1 MMKNIIYSIL
11 LFVLISSCNDRFNDS
26 DTYIHNGLKVDKNW
40 KPITGIVFDV
50 YPNDSIKFEIEYLN
64 GELNGVYKEFYENGQ
79 LKKEGNFVS
88 GQREGSYKGF
98 IDDGRLIIEGYYKND
113 LKDSI
118 WNKYCFNFSQDNL
131 KTQLKSKYVYKDTVV
146 EFTQYN
152 EGLKGIGTNYN
163 VSGDIFF
170 DEYRSWR
177 IGDSLRI
184 DYIFDSIANKKWEV
198 LFKKYYNT
206 RNIGIPVDSLSGLS
220 IVPKEGDFNL
230 NEFFSFRNEFTGFK
244 TSSNFEPLEFY
255 NISKIYNSNPEFDF
269 REMFPLKLL
278 DFRNESL
285 KYFSQDGTLLFSR
298 KLSEDK
304 IYYNTDYIPDSEE
317 SEEVL
322 NIIYK
327 TNYSNFGTIE
337 LHFLEYSSQDGTP
350 LFLRVFSEIII
361 ENSKYSVSIDEY
373 GSGVVYGNDDC
384 SFCSDL
390 NPKKY
395 LLKLEE
401 NLPCEKVLYYLDIM
415 EELEEL

>member
-11 LFVLISSCNDRFNDS
+11 LFVLILSCNDRFNDS

-118 WNKYCFNFSQDNL
+118 WNKYCFNFSEKDL
-131 KTQLKSKYVYKDTVV
+131 KTQLKYKYVYKDTTGKFVS
-146 EFTQYN
+146 YN
-152 EGLKGIGTNYN
+152 EGIKGIGTNFN
-163 VSGDIFF
+163 VSGDIFY

-177 IGDSLRI
+177 IRDSLRI
-184 DYIFDSIANKKWEV
+184 DYIVDSIANKKWEV

-206 RNIGIPVDSLSGLS
+206 RGIGKQIDSLSNFYILLKDDKFNFNDTFSYKEKYIDQNINTGLPALDRYHNKNYP
-220 IVPKEGDFNL
+220 I
-230 NEFFSFRNEFTGFK
+230 
-244 TSSNFEPLEFY
+244 FE
-255 NISKIYNSNPEFDF
+255 I
-269 REMFPLKLL
+269 FPLKLF
-278 DFRNESL
+278 DYINETF
-285 KYFSQDGTLLFSR
+285 KYFSQDGTLLFS
-298 KLSEDK
+298 STNAVD
-304 IYYNTDYIPDSEE
+304 
-317 SEEVL
+317 
-322 NIIYK
+322 II
-327 TNYSNFGTIE
+327 
-337 LHFLEYSSQDGTP
+337 
-350 LFLRVFSEIII
+350 V
-361 ENSKYSVSIDEY
+361 ENSIYSESI
-373 GSGVVYGNDDC
+373 SQTGVVFDLDDC

-390 NPKKY
+390 YPKKY

-401 NLPCEKVLYYLDIM
+401 NLPCEKVLYYLDII

>member
-1 MMKNIIYSIL
+1 MKKIIYSIL

-113 LKDSI
+113 LKDSM
-118 WNKYCFNFSQDNL
+118 WNKYCFNFSEKDL
-131 KTQLKSKYVYKDTVV
+131 KTQLKYKYVYKDNIGKFVS
-146 EFTQYN
+146 YN
-152 EGLKGIGTNYN
+152 EGVKGIRTNFN
-163 VSGDIFF
+163 VSGDIFY

-184 DYIFDSIANKKWEV
+184 DYIVDSIANKKWEV

-206 RNIGIPVDSLSGLS
+206 RGIGKQIDSLSNFYILLKDDKFNFNDTFS
-220 IVPKEGDFNL
+220 YKEKYIDQL
-230 NEFFSFRNEFTGFK
+230 NPHPPALDHYNNK
-244 TSSNFEPLEFY
+244 NYQIFE
-255 NISKIYNSNPEFDF
+255 I
-269 REMFPLKLL
+269 FPLKLF
-278 DFRNESL
+278 DYINKTF
-285 KYFSQDGTLLFSR
+285 KYFSQDGTLLFS
-298 KLSEDK
+298 STNGVD
-304 IYYNTDYIPDSEE
+304 
-317 SEEVL
+317 
-322 NIIYK
+322 II
-327 TNYSNFGTIE
+327 
-337 LHFLEYSSQDGTP
+337 
-350 LFLRVFSEIII
+350 V
-361 ENSKYSVSIDEY
+361 ENSIYSESI
-373 GSGVVYGNDDC
+373 SQTGVVYDLDDC

-390 NPKKY
+390 YPKKY

-401 NLPCEKVLYYLDIM
+401 NLPCEKVLYYLDII